1 MWQIDRV
8 CLEQLHYA
16 RQGVGQDGNGWQ
28 IFADEGEIKMYKR
41 EEEVNG
47 LVVDPLKAYHSV
59 KGVTAR
65 EMCHYFFM
73 PEFRNEWESK
83 FHHFEWNH
91 YKPSPPLSEYTQI
104 TYNFEFSAT
113 LEDCTILEKISPDTY
128 LFLQTH
134 KRVWPAS
141 QRDALFWSHMR
152 KITDGL
158 EEGAVDTWIVCNNS
172 TDYSKQEVGE
182 KR

>member
-1 MWQIDRV
+1 M

-47 LVVDPLKAYHSV
+47 MVVDPLKAYHSV

-83 FHHFEWNH
+83 LDLIFIFLFCNPNVFWFE
-91 YKPSPPLSEYTQI
+91 SP
-104 TYNFEFSAT
+104 AT

-158 EEGAVDTWIVCNNS
+158 DEGAVDTWIVCNNS
-172 TDYSKQEVGE
+172 TNYSTQEVNM
-182 KR
+182 